1 MAITGSGTQSDPYIV
16 TTIQELYD
24 CPRVKPWAGRNM
36 YIEVDNDLDFIG
48 SSFAYNNFSGGLI
61 SCNDSGR
68 NLYVDFKGHK
78 IDNIFICN
86 SGGYTDTP
94 IVASGYDRHC
104 IVSNAIFNVD
114 IGLMYDE
121 FNGHCINTWNGNY
134 SSYPIFKN
142 CEFKIIYHHYS
153 DYGYGGYI
161 FSQCVLKNC
170 VVNIDLYYT
179 SNTKWDDNTY
189 YFVPLKNL
197 CTTDTSGYGI
207 RFNQENTMF
216 NIRIIYIGFSDLN
229 KNLVLFQVNY
239 SETFTNCSFF
249 IELIGKNANPG
260 TLILVSPR
268 YSVFRNCFFVCKCT
282 GTKGKINFTWNDG
295 CGVLGK
301 NFYDADV
308 GDTDVNFSMVSSS
321 SDGSMLALTTA
332 QCKDLSYLSSEGF
345 DTTNWVIDGKCNGYP
360 SIDGAI
366 ADFTYDMH
374 NIGNPM
380 YTDSTKKNGYP
391 VPYSEKPFSP
401 VQESPLPAAMMSC
414 DPTKLEGYPSFPDA
428 SPFSPVQES
437 PFPIAMMSCDDTR
450 LEGYPSF
457 PGALPFRPVQD
468 QPYPAYMMSCESIRQ
483 EGYPV
488 FVSHKPFRPVQDRPF
503 PAEMMSCES
512 DMIEGYPTYR
522 RGKDFKTFGAGYLCD
537 SIEEIEIPYSVL
549 YISDYAFWGTNIR
562 SVKINR
568 HCIYFPHSFPTGC
581 HIKPYK
587 EE

>member
-1 MAITGSGTQSDPYIV
+1 MAITGSGTQGDPYIV

-24 CPRVKPWAGRNM
+24 CPRVKPWAGREM
-36 YIEVDNDLDFIG
+36 YIEVDNALEFVD
-48 SSFAYNNFSGGLI
+48 SSFMYNKFSGGLI
-61 SCNDSGR
+61 SCNADR
-68 NLYVDFKGHK
+68 RDLYVDFKGHK
-78 IDNIFICN
+78 VDNIFICN
-86 SGGYTDTP
+86 LGGYENTP
-94 IVASGYDRHC
+94 IAAGGYDRHC
-104 IVSNAIFNVD
+104 IVSNAIFNVT
-114 IGLMYDE
+114 IGLVSDE
-121 FNGHCINTWNGNY
+121 FNGHCINTWSGDY

-142 CEFKIIYHHYS
+142 CEFKIKYHHYS
-153 DYGYGGYI
+153 DYGYGSYI
-161 FSQCVLKNC
+161 FNHCVLKNC

-179 SNTKWDDNTY
+179 SNTSWSSNTV

-197 CTTDTSGYGI
+197 CTTSNSGYGLNSY
-207 RFNQENTMF
+207 NQENTMF
-216 NIRIIYIGFSDLN
+216 NIRIIYVGFSDFN
-229 KNLVLFQVNY
+229 EDLVLCQVDY

-249 IELIGKNANPG
+249 IELIGKYAKPG
-260 TLILVSPR
+260 TLRIESPR

-282 GTKGKINFTWNDG
+282 GTKGKIKFTWDDG

-308 GDTDVNFSMVSSS
+308 GDTDVDFSMVSSS
-321 SDGSMLALTTA
+321 SEGSMLALTTA
-332 QCKDLSYLSSEGF
+332 QCKDLSYLASEGF
-345 DTTNWVIDGKCNGYP
+345 NTTNWVINSKCNGYP
-360 SIDGAI
+360 SINGAV

-374 NIGNPM
+374 NMGNPM
-380 YTDSTKKNGYP
+380 YTDSTKKDGYP
-391 VPYSEKPFSP
+391 VPYTEKPFSV
-401 VQESPLPAAMMSC
+401 VQVPPFPAAMMSC
-414 DPTKLEGYPSFPDA
+414 DPT
-428 SPFSPVQES
+428 
-437 PFPIAMMSCDDTR
+437 R

-457 PGALPFRPVQD
+457 SSALPFRPVQD
-468 QPYPAYMMSCESIRQ
+468 QPYPAYMMSCTPARQ

-503 PAEMMSCES
+503 PSEMMSCES

-522 RGKDFKTFGAGYLCD
+522 RGKDFKTFGAGYLCE

-568 HCIYFPHSFPTGC
+568 HCVYFPHSFPTGC